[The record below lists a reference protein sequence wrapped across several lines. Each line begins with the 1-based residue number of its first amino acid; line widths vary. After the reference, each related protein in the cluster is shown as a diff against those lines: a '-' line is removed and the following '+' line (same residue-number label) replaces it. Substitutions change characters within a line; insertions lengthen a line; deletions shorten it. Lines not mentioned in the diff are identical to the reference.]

1 MSKAGGVQQFYT
13 VEIRQARVTSVKQVN
28 PDRLVPATA
37 AHPPLEEVAFVFNT
51 IRWTYL
57 EGGVTYEDMGR

>member
-1 MSKAGGVQQFYT
+1 
-13 VEIRQARVTSVKQVN
+13 VN

-51 IRWTYL
+51 IRWTYV